1 MNLAL
6 SNLAWD
12 FKDTDDILKKLRK
25 KNIFQI
31 EGVLSKIDD
40 FSTLNEDKIIKFKE
54 TLNKFGIHVKTIQSI
69 FYNVK
74 CNGIGDD
81 DVIINHIKKLI
92 SYCELL
98 EVDIMVF
105 GSPNL
110 RVGEIDDS
118 VINSFKLI
126 DELLSKT
133 NIELS
138 IEPNSKIYGGNYFHN
153 LDEIVKFISANNF
166 KKIKTMVDTHNLV
179 LEGYCP
185 SEEFIKYKSYI
196 NHIHISEPGLKP
208 ISDIET
214 HTKFYNTLIN
224 NDYKNTITYE
234 VNGLI
239 DFDLDINNFI
249 KIYNKNT

>member
-12 FKDTDDILKKLRK
+12 FKDNDTIFKKLRK
-25 KNIFQI
+25 KNISQI
-31 EGVLSKIDD
+31 EGVLTKIGEWDN
-40 FSTLNEDKIIKFKE
+40 LNEDEIIKFKN
-54 TLNKFGIHVKTIQSI
+54 TLNRFGIKAKTIQSI
-69 FYNVK
+69 FYNIK
-74 CNGIGDD
+74 CNGIGDV
-81 DVIINHIKKLI
+81 DVIITHIKKLI

-118 VINSFKLI
+118 VTNSFKLI

-138 IEPNSKIYGGNYFHN
+138 IEPNSKIYGGNYFHS
-153 LDEIVKFISANNF
+153 LDEIVNFININNF
-166 KKIKTMVDTHNLV
+166 KKIKTMIDTHNLV

-185 SEEFIKYKSYI
+185 SEEFIKYRSYI
-196 NHIHISEPGLKP
+196 NHVHISEPGLKP

-214 HTKFYNTLIN
+214 HIKFYNTLMN
-224 NDYKNTITYE
+224 NDYENTITYE
-234 VNGLI
+234 VNGLV
-239 DFDLDINNFI
+239 DFDLNIDNFI
-249 KIYNKNT
+249 RIYNRK

>member
-12 FKDTDDILKKLRK
+12 FKDNDVILNKLK
-25 KNIFQI
+25 EKNIFQI

-40 FSTLNEDKIIKFKE
+40 FSTLTEDKIIKFKE
-54 TLNKFGIHVKTIQSI
+54 TLNKFGIKAKTIQSI

-74 CNGIGDD
+74 CKGIGDTEAT
-81 DVIINHIKKLI
+81 INHIKKLI
-92 SYCELL
+92 SYCQLL
-98 EVDIMVF
+98 NVDIMVF

-126 DELLSKT
+126 DDLLNKT

-153 LDEIVKFISANNF
+153 LDEIVKFISNNNF
-166 KKIKTMVDTHNLV
+166 KKIKTMIDTHNLV
-179 LEGYCP
+179 LEGYSP
-185 SEEFIKYKSYI
+185 SEEFIKYKNYI
-196 NHIHISEPGLKP
+196 NHIHISEPELKP
-208 ISDIET
+208 MSDLET
-214 HTKFYNTLIN
+214 HIKFYNTLLD

-234 VNGLI
+234 VNGLV
-239 DFDLDINNFI
+239 DFDLDIDNFI
-249 KIYNKNT
+249 KIYNKK